1 MRQTHASIDAVA
13 RLTADLG
20 PGPWRLRDVRATG
33 WTDAAVRA
41 AMAAGR
47 VVRPRR
53 GVVALPGASDTDPR
67 HDIRAALLV
76 AGPYAVVSHDSAVR
90 WHELWQPRLMSPLVH
105 LTVPG
110 EPGRV
115 DRGVRIHRSALPA
128 ELVTTTHGW
137 PVTTLAR
144 TAADAARGRP
154 LIDAAALV
162 DSAARRILEVD
173 HGFSPRGLRETEH
186 REHRRDLV
194 VAALNEAAESVAGWP
209 GSRVLQRAIAL
220 VEPLSESAFETWSR
234 VWIHASALPRPEV
247 AFAVQGASGRWYY
260 SDFGW
265 PEHGVLGEADGIGK
279 YGTDPAHVARA
290 LRAERL
296 RQRDLEDA
304 DWTVMRWDSA
314 EPPRSVLRR
323 LRTALVGEDRRRW
336 PK

>member
-1 MRQTHASIDAVA
+1 MRQTRASIDAVA
-13 RLTADLG
+13 RLTAELG
-20 PGPWRLRDVRATG
+20 PGPWPLRDVRAAG
-33 WTDAAVRA
+33 WTDPALRA
-41 AMAAGR
+41 AITAGR
-47 VVRPRR
+47 LVRPRR
-53 GVVALPGASDTDPR
+53 GVVALPGASDADPR

-76 AGPYAVVSHDSAVR
+76 AGSCAVISHDSAVR
-90 WHELWQPRLMSPLVH
+90 WHGLWQPRMMSPLVH

-115 DRGVRIHRSALPA
+115 DRGVRIHRSALPP

-154 LIDAAALV
+154 LIDAAAVV

-173 HGFSPRGLRETEH
+173 HGFSPKALRESEH
-186 REHRRDLV
+186 REQRRELA
-194 VAALNEAAESVAGWP
+194 VATLNEAAESVAGWP
-209 GSRVLQRAIAL
+209 GSRILQRAIAL
-220 VEPLSESAFETWSR
+220 VEPSSESAFETWSR

-247 AFAVQGASGRWYY
+247 AFTVQGASGRWYF

-279 YGTDPAHVARA
+279 YGSDSVAVARA

-304 DWTVMRWDSA
+304 DWTVVRWDSA
-314 EPPRSVLRR
+314 EHPRTVLRR
-323 LRTALVGEDRRRW
+323 LRVALLGV
-336 PK
+336 P